1 MRQKENEIEFL
12 MKFVPGYKLFEMNI
26 LDLFQKKAAKKVK
39 KLGKKVLTKKDS
51 SLYWPFAHGNGER
64 KQEDDL

>member
-1 MRQKENEIEFL
+1 MRQEEDQIKFL
-12 MKFVPGYKLFEMNI
+12 VKLVLQFKLFEMNI
-26 LDLFQKKAAKKVK
+26 LDLFQEKTAKKVK

>member
-1 MRQKENEIEFL
+1 MRQKENQIEFFEN
-12 MKFVPGYKLFEMNI
+12 FVLQFKLFEMNI